1 MEPPRPGSKELKKIG
16 DMVKQARQEKSVSL
30 RKLAEEL
37 ELSPSYFSKLE
48 RGEALA
54 SNETYDK
61 IWKALGLN
69 HTVLAEVIGIV
80 TPELQRLL
88 AQAYSADAVQTEGML
103 RKIIEE
109 QGKK

>member
-16 DMVKQARQEKSVSL
+16 EMIKQARQEKDVSL
-30 RKLAEEL
+30 RKFAEEL
-37 ELSPSYFSKLE
+37 DLSPSYFSKLE

-61 IWKALGLN
+61 IWKALGLDDK
-69 HTVLAEVIGIV
+69 VLAEVIGIV

-88 AQAYSADAVQTEGML
+88 AQAYSADAVKTEGML
-103 RKIIEE
+103 RKIIGD
-109 QGKK
+109 QAKK